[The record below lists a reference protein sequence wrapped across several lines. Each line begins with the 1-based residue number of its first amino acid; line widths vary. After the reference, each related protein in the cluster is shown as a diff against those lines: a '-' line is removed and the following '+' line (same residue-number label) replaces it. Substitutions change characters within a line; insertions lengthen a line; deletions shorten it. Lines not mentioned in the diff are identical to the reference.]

1 MNLAIDAGNTSV
13 KLAVF
18 GKEGLAEQLQVPTEE
33 FSQASENLF
42 QKYPGI
48 NRAIVASVSFLG
60 EEQLNSLKQ
69 KCELLQVS
77 YQLKLP
83 FNNRYASPET
93 LGADR
98 LALAAAAVLNY
109 PEQNVLIVDAGTCVT
124 YDFITKDGDYL
135 GGAIS
140 PGLQMRYDALNYY
153 TNRLP
158 FLEPE
163 DYPDLIGDTTN
174 FSIHSGVING
184 ICREIDGVIDQ
195 YESRYPHLTVILTGG
210 DAQFLSKRLKKAIF
224 AHSNFLL
231 EGLNFLLENN
241 KR

>member
-1 MNLAIDAGNTSV
+1 MNLVIDAGNTSV

-18 GKEGLAEQLQVPTEE
+18 GQEGLVEQLQVPTAE
-33 FSQASENLF
+33 FLQAADDLF
-42 QKYPGI
+42 EKYPGI
-48 NRAIVASVSFLG
+48 NHAIVASVSFLG
-60 EEQLNSLKQ
+60 EEQLNSIEQ
-69 KCELLQVS
+69 KCKLLQVS
-77 YQLKLP
+77 YLLKLP
-83 FNNRYASPET
+83 FDNRYASPET

-98 LALAAAAVLNY
+98 LALAAAAVLHY
-109 PEQNVLIVDAGTCVT
+109 PEQNVLVVDAGTCVT
-124 YDFITKDGDYL
+124 YDFVDKNHDYL

-140 PGLQMRYDALNYY
+140 PGLQMRYDALNHY

-158 FLEPE
+158 SLKPE
-163 DYPDLIGDTTN
+163 DYPELIGDTTSN
-174 FSIHSGVING
+174 SIHSGIING